1 MLEGFLDPHQVPFWI
16 LISSIIIVVMVFIL
30 RSFLTSVIFA
40 YPNAKFEAIGNPYI
54 GEKALSSLI
63 ERKNLNEFKETLNSL
78 RDYEVNGDNAALVQ
92 KSLDEHLLQTI
103 NMMRKDSSK
112 KMNEFY
118 DAYLE
123 KIDMY
128 LIKNELKKKILG
140 NNVVSEMS
148 SAILP
153 KTNDFLMKL
162 KESDKENLPEILLSY
177 GFQKDLIEEISKENP
192 SLIKVDVIIDKYI
205 VSVFRQVNIPYK
217 CEEAKNNYLKRYL
230 DVLNIKNI
238 LRAKQIGYDIPTCKM
253 LFLGEGTEIAPW
265 KFYDLADLETPP
277 QVIAALEGSSY
288 FNVLK
293 DSIELYNK
301 EDSVQILENVL
312 DGYFIKLIKDISLK
326 NYLNLGPTLRFLVSK
341 EYEIK
346 NLKMIAKGI
355 SENFSSDFIKNS
367 LIMEA
372 T

>member
-1 MLEGFLDPHQVPFWI
+1 MI
-16 LISSIIIVVMVFIL
+16 FIL

-54 GEKALSSLI
+54 SEKGVSLLI
-63 ERKNLNEFKETLNSL
+63 DRKNLNEFKETLNSL
-78 RDYEVNGDNAALVQ
+78 RDYDVNGDNVFSVQ
-92 KSLDEHLLQTI
+92 KSLDENFLQTI

-112 KMNEFY
+112 KMNDFY

-123 KIDMY
+123 KFDIY

-140 NNVVSEMS
+140 IQSISEAS

-162 KESDKENLPEILLSY
+162 KQSNKDDLPEILSAY
-177 GFQKDLIEEISKENP
+177 EFPKELIEEISKEKPN
-192 SLIKVDVIIDKYI
+192 LVKVDVLIDKHI
-205 VSVFRQVNIPYK
+205 INTLRKVNVPYK
-217 CEEAKNNYLKRYL
+217 CEEAKNNFIKRSL
-230 DVLNIKNI
+230 DILNIKNI
-238 LRAKQIGYDIPTCKM
+238 LRVKQLGYDIPTCKL

-265 KFYDLADLETPP
+265 KFNDLADLETPP
-277 QVIAALEGSSY
+277 QVISALEGSSY
-288 FNVLK
+288 FNILK

-301 EDSVQILENVL
+301 EGSVQILENVL

-326 NYLNLGPTLRFLVSK
+326 NYSNLGPTLRFLVSK

-355 SENFSSDFIKNS
+355 SENLSSDFIKDS
-367 LIMEA
+367 LIMEVI
-372 T
+372 